1 MLKITPEEI
10 KLITKYIYE
19 ISGIYLD
26 ESKKYLLETRLNTI
40 AEEQGCSSY
49 QDFYQKAK
57 ADASKTIERRIID
70 AISTNE
76 TLFFRDSG
84 PFQLLQHKIFPELID
99 ARAPKSPMLKT
110 NLKIWSAASST
121 GQELYSV
128 AIVLQELLG
137 DMSKYSIK
145 LLGTD
150 ISDAAISQASSG
162 KYNKFEIERGLSRDK
177 LTRYFT
183 SIGQTWKVSDHLR
196 AMVNFRKF
204 NLMSPFT
211 SLGKFDVILCRNVAI
226 YFTLED
232 RKKLFNKI
240 ADALE
245 PDGYLIIGSTESL
258 TGICPR
264 FIPKRHLRSI
274 FYQLK

>member
-26 ESKKYLLETRLNTI
+26 ESKKYLLETRLNTV
-40 AEEQGCSSY
+40 AEEQGCSSF
-49 QDFYQKAK
+49 QDFFKKAK
-57 ADASKTIERRIID
+57 ADASKSIERKIID

-76 TLFFRDSG
+76 TLFFRDTG

-99 ARAPKSPMLKT
+99 ARSAKTPQLKT

-150 ISDAAISQASSG
+150 ISDAAVAQASSG
-162 KYNKFEIERGLSRDK
+162 KFNKFEIERGLARDK
-177 LTRYFT
+177 LTKYFT
-183 SIGQTWKVSDHLR
+183 MAGQTWKINDQIR

-204 NLMSPFT
+204 NLMTPF
-211 SLGKFDVILCRNVAI
+211 
-226 YFTLED
+226 
-232 RKKLFNKI
+232 
-240 ADALE
+240 
-245 PDGYLIIGSTESL
+245 
-258 TGICPR
+258 
-264 FIPKRHLRSI
+264 HRSG
-274 FYQLK
+274 